1 MIEVKGLKE
10 VIGNLNKYS
19 AKVRKEIDATLTD
32 GANKIEE
39 RAKFL
44 APVDE
49 GLMRGNIIATTNIPF
64 DKIVTCN
71 TFYAPYI
78 EFGTKGKFKGNGRD
92 AIAAQFK
99 GKSGRGDYFDFLNAI
114 LDWVIRKGIEAT
126 VSPKT
131 GKKINNATNLE
142 KQVDAAQAIANA
154 IMRYGIKPQ
163 PFFFKAYDEIMP
175 TILLDLKTA
184 IKK

>member
-1 MIEVKGLKE
+1 MIEVKGLKK

-49 GLMRGNIIATTNIPF
+49 GLMRANIIAETSIPF
-64 DKIVTCN
+64 DKMVVCN

-78 EFGTKGKFKGNGRD
+78 EFGTRGKFNGNGRD
-92 AIAAQFK
+92 SIAAQFK
-99 GKSGRGDYFDFLNAI
+99 GKSPKGGTWEDFVVSMADYIKRHGGFPAG
-114 LDWVIRKGIEAT
+114 VKT
-126 VSPKT
+126 PKQ
-131 GKKINNATNLE
+131 KINYARFVCSRIYKN
-142 KQVDAAQAIANA
+142 
-154 IMRYGIKPQ
+154 GIKAQ
-163 PFFFKAYDEIMP
+163 PFFFRAFDEISP
-175 TILLDLKTA
+175 TILLDIENA
-184 IKK
+184 IK